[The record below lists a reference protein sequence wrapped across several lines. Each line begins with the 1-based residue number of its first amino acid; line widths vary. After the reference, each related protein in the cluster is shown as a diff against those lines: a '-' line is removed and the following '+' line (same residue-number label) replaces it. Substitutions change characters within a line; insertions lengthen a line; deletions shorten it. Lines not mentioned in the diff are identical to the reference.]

1 MKGLQVSSMDGLR
14 RAFGALTLLLAALT
28 ATAHTGGVTGYAAL
42 QVQDN
47 VVRYTLTLSAL
58 PPLLLERH
66 GGDAPAALEA
76 AGKALRE
83 RLVLVNAGEP
93 CVAVTM
99 SVSPPTAERV
109 SVGITVDFACPGPV
123 SSLRLR
129 DDSFDVMGPDLHVL
143 GRASRGEETRDFTLA
158 VEAREVEFAFESA
171 AGSSAAHGPSSFV
184 DYLVLGVEHILIG
197 YDHLL
202 FLFALLLAGG
212 SLGVIVRIV
221 TAFTVAHSLTLAL
234 TVLDVLRLPS
244 VLVEAVIAASIAWV
258 AAENLWARRPL
269 SRRTWVTAAFG
280 LVHGC
285 GFASVLRDI
294 GLPTA
299 ALWPPLLGF
308 NVGVECGQLAVIA
321 VAVPALR
328 WLGSVDA
335 RHRLRRGLSALVCV
349 LGAWLLFARLMS
361 G

>member
-1 MKGLQVSSMDGLR
+1 MKLLPVCSMDGLR
-14 RAFGALTLLLAALT
+14 RAFAALMLLPAALT
-28 ATAHTGGVTGYAAL
+28 AAAHTGGVTGYAAL
-42 QVQDN
+42 EVRDN

-58 PPLLLERH
+58 PPPLLERH
-66 GGDAPAALEA
+66 GGDAAAALEA
-76 AGKALRE
+76 ASRALRE

-93 CVAVTM
+93 CAAATT
-99 SVSPPTAERV
+99 SVSPPTADRV
-109 SVGITVDFACPGPV
+109 SVGITVDFACPAAV
-123 SSLRLR
+123 STLRLR
-129 DDSFDVMGPDLHVL
+129 DDSFDVMGADLHVL
-143 GRASRGEETRDFTLA
+143 GRATRDEETRDFTLA
-158 VEAREVEFAFESA
+158 VEAREVDLAFEST
-171 AGSSAAHGPSSFV
+171 AGSAAAHGKSSFV

-202 FLFALLLAGG
+202 FLLALLLAGG

-234 TVLDVLRLPS
+234 TVLDVLRLSP

-294 GLPTA
+294 GLPST
-299 ALWPPLLGF
+299 ALWSPLLGF
-308 NVGVECGQLAVIA
+308 NVGVECGQLAIVA

-328 WLGSVDA
+328 WLAGVDA
-335 RHRLRRGLSALVCV
+335 QDRARRGLSALVCV
-349 LGAWLLFARLMS
+349 IGTWLLFARVLAS
-361 G
+361 